1 MLRNR
6 RSQSSLCCL
15 DLLDQ
20 LRHDLEQIAHDAV
33 VSNAEDGS
41 TLVLVDG
48 DDALR
53 ILHAGGVLNG
63 TGNAQSHIDLGVHSL
78 AGLTD
83 LMVSGHPACIG
94 DGTGS
99 AHDTAAQSG
108 CQLLGQLDALV
119 DILADTTT
127 NGDNDICAD
136 QVDQLLSGLL
146 HAQHFG
152 LDVLSGQAEGGLDD
166 LAGISLGLI
175 EG

>member
-53 ILHAGGVLNG
+53 ILHTGGVLDS
-63 TGNAQSHIDLGVHSL
+63 TRDTQSHIDLGVHSL

-83 LMVSGHPACIG
+83 P
-94 DGTGS
+94 
-99 AHDTAAQSG
+99 
-108 CQLLGQLDALV
+108 
-119 DILADTTT
+119 
-127 NGDNDICAD
+127 
-136 QVDQLLSGLL
+136 
-146 HAQHFG
+146 
-152 LDVLSGQAEGGLDD
+152 
-166 LAGISLGLI
+166 
-175 EG
+175 

>member
-41 TLVLVDG
+41 TLVLVDS

-53 ILHAGGVLNG
+53 ILHTGGVLDS
-63 TGNAQSHIDLGVHSL
+63 TRDTQSHIDLGVHSL

-83 LMVSGHPACIG
+83 LMVSGHPACITKEKMTPRQLTIVSVALG
-94 DGTGS
+94 VGYGMG
-99 AHDTAAQSG
+99 ANSG
-108 CQLLGQLDALV
+108 
-119 DILADTTT
+119 ILAQAPQALQL
-127 NGDNDICAD
+127 ICGESGIVPAAF
-136 QVDQLLSGLL
+136 VAILLNVLL
-146 HAQHFG
+146 PK
-152 LDVLSGQAEGGLDD
+152 DD
-166 LAGISLGLI
+166 KAV
-175 EG
+175 